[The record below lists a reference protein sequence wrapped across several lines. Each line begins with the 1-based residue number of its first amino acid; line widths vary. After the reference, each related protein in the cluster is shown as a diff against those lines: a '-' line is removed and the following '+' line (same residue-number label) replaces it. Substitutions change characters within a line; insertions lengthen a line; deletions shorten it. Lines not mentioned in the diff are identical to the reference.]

1 MADWYVSKSGKTQ
14 GPFSPQQLVQ
24 LAAEQK
30 IGPQTEVRMGESGTW
45 IPAEE
50 VKGLFVPA
58 QAAVGTVPPLVSG
71 ERPASPT
78 VAPNAVSSADEEEL
92 LKVHPSMFRNKPIK
106 FLTLLII
113 GVAGLALAMTD
124 PLARYQVQVQNS
136 RLICLAVGLG
146 TALIVG
152 IAFLLWWLRYRRVSL
167 TITNKWTIL
176 QAGLL
181 SRYVKDVRHADVR
194 MIVVKQGSLQRL
206 LGVGSIA
213 VASAATGES
222 DIDVG
227 GLPHP
232 DKIKELIDGF
242 RI

>member
-1 MADWYVSKSGKTQ
+1 
-14 GPFSPQQLVQ
+14 
-24 LAAEQK
+24 
-30 IGPQTEVRMGESGTW
+30 
-45 IPAEE
+45 
-50 VKGLFVPA
+50 
-58 QAAVGTVPPLVSG
+58 
-71 ERPASPT
+71 
-78 VAPNAVSSADEEEL
+78 
-92 LKVHPSMFRNKPIK
+92 MFRNKPVK
-106 FLTLLII
+106 FMTWIII
-113 GVAGLALAMTD
+113 GIAGLVLAMTD
-124 PLARYQVQVQNS
+124 PLARYQVRNS
-136 RLICLAVGLG
+136 RLICLAVGSG

-152 IAFLLWWLRYRRVSL
+152 IAFLLWGMKYRRVSL
-167 TITNKWTIL
+167 TITNKRTIL

-232 DKIKELIDGF
+232 EKIKELIDGF

>member
-1 MADWYVSKSGKTQ
+1 MADWYVSKSGKTH
-14 GPFSPQQLVQ
+14 GPFSSPQLVQ

-30 IGPQTEVRMGESGTW
+30 IGPQTEVRMGEGGKW
-45 IPAEE
+45 APAGQ

-58 QAAVGTVPPLVSG
+58 QAAFGTTPSLVS
-71 ERPASPT
+71 EQRSASP
-78 VAPNAVSSADEEEL
+78 AAALNAVSSADEEEL
-92 LKVHPSMFRNKPIK
+92 LKVHPSMFRNKPVK
-106 FLTLLII
+106 FISWIII
-113 GVAGLALAMTD
+113 GIAGLVLAMTD
-124 PLARYQVQVQNS
+124 PLARYQVQNS
-136 RLICLAVGLG
+136 RLICLAAGLG

-152 IAFLLWWLRYRRVSL
+152 IAFLLWWMKYRRVSL
-167 TITNKWTIL
+167 TITNKRTIL

-232 DKIKELIDGF
+232 EKIKELIDGV

>member
-1 MADWYVSKSGKTQ
+1 MTDWYVSKSGKTH
-14 GPFSPQQLVQ
+14 GPYSSQQLAQ

-30 IGPQTEVRMGESGTW
+30 IGPQTEVRMGEDGKW
-45 IPAEE
+45 APAVQ
-50 VKGLFVPA
+50 VKGLFGHA
-58 QAAVGTVPPLVSG
+58 QAAVGTVPPVVSAQT
-71 ERPASPT
+71 PASP
-78 VAPNAVSSADEEEL
+78 APIHPVGPEGEEEL
-92 LKVHPSMFRNKPIK
+92 LKVHPSMFRNKPVK
-106 FLTLLII
+106 FMAWLII
-113 GVAGLALAMTD
+113 GIAGLVLAMTD
-124 PLARYQVQVQNS
+124 PFARYQVQNS

-146 TALIVG
+146 TVLIIT
-152 IAFLLWWLRYRRVSL
+152 IAFLLWWIRYRKVSL
-167 TITNKWTIL
+167 TVTNKRTIL

-232 DKIKELIDGF
+232 EKIKELIDGF